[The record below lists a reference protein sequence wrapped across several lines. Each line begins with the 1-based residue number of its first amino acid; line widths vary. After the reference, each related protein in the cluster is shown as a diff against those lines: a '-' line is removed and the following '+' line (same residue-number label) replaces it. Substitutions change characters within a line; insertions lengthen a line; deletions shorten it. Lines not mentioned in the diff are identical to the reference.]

1 MDRTIK
7 EIADALQVS
16 KQAIRQRINK
26 LPKDCYYV
34 GNNNTIYVTEEG
46 FNLLKEKV
54 STHTTKIDS
63 KVDAS
68 IEALIKQLDI
78 KDKQIAE
85 LQKIL
90 NQEQQLNAMNQ
101 QKLQLLEDK
110 QNKRKWFW
118 QKGE

>member
-1 MDRTIK
+1 MDKTIK
-7 EIADALQVS
+7 QIADELGVS
-16 KQAIRQRINK
+16 KQAVRQRINK
-26 LPKDCYYV
+26 LPKDCSYV
-34 GNNNTIYVTEEG
+34 GNKNTIYVTEEG

-54 STHTTKIDS
+54 STHTTKIDT
-63 KVDAS
+63 KIDAS

>member
-1 MDRTIK
+1 MDKTIK
-7 EIADALQVS
+7 EIAESFGVS

-26 LPKDCYYV
+26 LPSDCYYV
-34 GNNNTIYVTEEG
+34 GNNNTIYVNEKG

-54 STHTTKIDS
+54 SSHTTKADTNLDTSID
-63 KVDAS
+63 
-68 IEALIKQLDI
+68 ALIKQLDI

-85 LQKIL
+85 LQRL
-90 NQEQQLNAMNQ
+90 LDQEQQLNAMNQ